1 MLVRREV
8 ARSLSKPRGGARPSR
23 RDPISRPGRGDV
35 GHHGVRHA
43 RGAVADDRVAQR
55 RLVDLQRDGPRRRL
69 RQVHARLS
77 SQSLD
82 VGSVRLDLLPGLA
95 LRPRPRL
102 ALRGLWGLWRHVS
115 VYCRYGSCYGLRAP
129 TLRARARERFSLIW
143 ESGFVFFMASNS
155 AMSMCGRSFLVRLFE
170 LVSRLAGERAL
181 RDLIR
186 CQAALA
192 SIHYKRFTSAN
203 VAATI
208 GALTLIPAHIDSGSC
223 ALAHRRGL
231 CAMRRGGAMR
241 RVIALLACVARTSAL
256 AAPTRTIAEVAQL
269 SDRMARGRRRNQ
281 MYFQNA
287 LSSCAA

>member
-115 VYCRYGSCYGLRAP
+115 VYCRYGSCLRYGLRAP

-143 ESGFVFFMASNS
+143 ASGFVFFHGFELRHVYVWQD
-155 AMSMCGRSFLVRLFE
+155 CSFLVRLFE
-170 LVSRLAGERAL
+170 LVSRVLGQRW
-181 RDLIR
+181 
-186 CQAALA
+186 
-192 SIHYKRFTSAN
+192 
-203 VAATI
+203 
-208 GALTLIPAHIDSGSC
+208 
-223 ALAHRRGL
+223 
-231 CAMRRGGAMR
+231 
-241 RVIALLACVARTSAL
+241 IARS
-256 AAPTRTIAEVAQL
+256 P
-269 SDRMARGRRRNQ
+269 
-281 MYFQNA
+281 
-287 LSSCAA
+287 

>member
-115 VYCRYGSCYGLRAP
+115 VYCRYGSCCATGCVP
-129 TLRARARERFSLIW
+129 PPCAREQG
-143 ESGFVFFMASNS
+143 SGFPLFGRAVSSFSWLRTPPCLCVAGLFVPREAFRTGLKVFYS
-155 AMSMCGRSFLVRLFE
+155 
-170 LVSRLAGERAL
+170 AGESAL
-181 RDLIR
+181 SVILY
-186 CQAALA
+186 AAKQLL
-192 SIHYKRFTSAN
+192 HRFITSASRRR
-203 VAATI
+203 TWPP
-208 GALTLIPAHIDSGSC
+208 LSERSHSFRHTLIPA
-223 ALAHRRGL
+223 AAHWR
-231 CAMRRGGAMR
+231 
-241 RVIALLACVARTSAL
+241 IAEGFARCVA
-256 AAPTRTIAEVAQL
+256 AAR
-269 SDRMARGRRRNQ
+269 
-281 MYFQNA
+281 
-287 LSSCAA
+287 CAV